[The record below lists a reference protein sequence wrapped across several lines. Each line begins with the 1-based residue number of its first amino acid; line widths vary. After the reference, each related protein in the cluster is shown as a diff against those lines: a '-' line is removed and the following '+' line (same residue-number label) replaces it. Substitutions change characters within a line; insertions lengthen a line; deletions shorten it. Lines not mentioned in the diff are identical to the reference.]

1 MENLSQLFDRLLQ
14 REKERNQMLLDSGY
28 ADFALSDESV
38 MVHALEIFQKKMT
51 KQMGENMR
59 GNIG

>member
-1 MENLSQLFDRLLQ
+1 MENLNQLFDRLLA
-14 REKERNQMLLDSGY
+14 REIERNQMLADSGY
-28 ADFALSDESV
+28 GDFALSDEGV
-38 MVHALEIFQKKMT
+38 MVHALEIFQKKVV

>member
-38 MVHALEIFQKKMT
+38 MVHALEIFQKKMA